1 MTSRRREGWIDWR
14 RSEAREI
21 ILADLKDGTL
31 PVDGVSTQ
39 EAWERYRTKP
49 AFANVEYAQFSARLR
64 DHRNQVSLPHSRCQ

>member
-39 EAWERYRTKP
+39 EAWE
-49 AFANVEYAQFSARLR
+49 AWSNVEYAQFSARLR